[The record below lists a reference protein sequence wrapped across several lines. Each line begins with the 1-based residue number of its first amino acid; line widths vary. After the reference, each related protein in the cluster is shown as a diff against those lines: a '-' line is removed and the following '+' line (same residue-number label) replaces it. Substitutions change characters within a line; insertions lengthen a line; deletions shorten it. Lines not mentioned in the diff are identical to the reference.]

1 MCETLLVAAVAA
13 ARVGSGRG
21 QALAPSPFVGV
32 CAGAVARQGGPSG
45 GVLETGA
52 LAVEALPG

>member
-1 MCETLLVAAVAA
+1 MAAVAD
-13 ARVGSGRG
+13 ARMVSGRG
-21 QALAPSPFVGV
+21 QAIAPSPFVGV

-52 LAVEALPG
+52 LTVEALPG

>member
-1 MCETLLVAAVAA
+1 MAAVAA
-13 ARVGSGRG
+13 ARLGSGRG
-21 QALAPSPFVGV
+21 QAIAPAPFLGV
-32 CAGAVARQGGPSG
+32 CAGAVARQGGTSG

>member
-1 MCETLLVAAVAA
+1 MAAVAA

-21 QALAPSPFVGV
+21 QAIAPSPFVGI